1 MVISEKK
8 ILLIQN
14 ELKELGISEKD
25 LNENF
30 VTASGKGG
38 QKVNKSAS
46 CVQLVHTPTGLRVSC
61 QKERERE
68 SNRWLARRKLC
79 EAYRKE
85 VLGEKTDKDKRL
97 EKIKKQ
103 KKKRKKRAQL
113 KNRETE

>member
-14 ELKELGISEKD
+14 ELKELEISEKD
-25 LNENF
+25 INENF

-38 QKVNKSAS
+38 QKVNKSSS
-46 CVQLVHTPTGLRVSC
+46 CVQLTHTPSGLRVSC

-85 VLGEKTDKDKRL
+85 ILGERTEKDKKL
-97 EKIKKQ
+97 DKIKKQ

-113 KNRETE
+113 KNKEAE